1 MKWVRLFEAS
11 YTLDTSESCIKV
23 TASQYKKL
31 NFIYPIWYKS
41 ENRKIYV
48 DIDYLLALRKKE
60 MDEYYASCDLFY
72 FITEDMNIKQWK
84 LSEVLAEKS
93 ESFKDKRSWNSFMR
107 SYLFSEPIKKFSSK
121 ISLRQEFYRIASKLK
136 EDCEWNKATIKS

>member
-11 YTLDTSESCIKV
+11 YSLDTSESCIKV

-31 NFIYPIWYKS
+31 NCIYPIWYKS
-41 ENRKIYV
+41 ENRKIYI

-60 MDEYYASCDLFY
+60 IDEYYTSCDLFY

-84 LSEVLAEKS
+84 LCDILAEQSEV
-93 ESFKDKRSWNSFMR
+93 FKDKRSWNSFMQ
-107 SYLFSEPIKKFSSK
+107 SYLFSEPVKKFSDGN
-121 ISLRQEFYRIASKLK
+121 SLRKEFHRITSKLK
-136 EDCEWNKATIKS
+136 EDFLCKKET